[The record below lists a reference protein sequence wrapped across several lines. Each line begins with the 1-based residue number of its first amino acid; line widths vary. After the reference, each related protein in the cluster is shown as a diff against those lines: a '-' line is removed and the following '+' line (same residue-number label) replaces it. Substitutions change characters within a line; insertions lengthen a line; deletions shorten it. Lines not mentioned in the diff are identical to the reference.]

1 VSAHGT
7 DAEPAIDA
15 RWRSGR
21 ITHRSHPPSREHH
34 HAPADAERR
43 GVGAAAIRV
52 AVCEEHEIIQAGL
65 VASLNDDPAFAA
77 AVMSPEHVA
86 AAAVDVAIVSSR
98 VARDTCL
105 PSPLVIVSED
115 TRAQCEAAP
124 GNDVAGIV
132 SRRSI
137 TVSQLR
143 ATVHAAAAGLRVHA
157 PQGDGVQHP
166 AIDPRGLRVLEL
178 LADGLATREVAAR
191 MNYSERTIK
200 TLINDI
206 QDLLGAR
213 TRAQAVAYAIRRGL
227 L

>member
-1 VSAHGT
+1 
-7 DAEPAIDA
+7 
-15 RWRSGR
+15 
-21 ITHRSHPPSREHH
+21 
-34 HAPADAERR
+34 
-43 GVGAAAIRV
+43 V

-77 AVMSPEHVA
+77 TVMSPERIA
-86 AAAVDVAIVSSR
+86 AASVDVAIVSGR
-98 VARDTCL
+98 VARDHSFT
-105 PSPLVIVSED
+105 SPLVIVGED

-124 GNDVAGIV
+124 GNDVASVV
-132 SRRSI
+132 SRRSL
-137 TVSQLR
+137 TALQLR
-143 ATVHAAAAGLRVHA
+143 ATVHAAAVGLRVQA
-157 PQGDGVQHP
+157 PQADGVRHP
-166 AIDPRGLRVLEL
+166 AVDPRGLRVLEL
-178 LADGLATREVAAR
+178 LADGLATREIAVR

>member
-1 VSAHGT
+1 MSAHGT

-21 ITHRSHPPSREHH
+21 ITRGSHPAPREHH
-34 HAPADAERR
+34 HAQADAELR
-43 GVGAAAIRV
+43 GIGTATIRV
-52 AVCEEHEIIQAGL
+52 AVCEDHEVIQAGL

-77 AVMSPEHVA
+77 TIMSPEHVTA
-86 AAAVDVAIVSSR
+86 GAVDVAIVSSR
-98 VARDTCL
+98 VARDHRFT
-105 PSPLVIVSED
+105 SPLVVVGED
-115 TRAQCEAAP
+115 TRAHWEAAP
-124 GNDVAGIV
+124 GNDVAAVV

-143 ATVHAAAAGLRVHA
+143 ATVHAAAVGLQVHA
-157 PQGDGVQHP
+157 PQADGVQHP

-178 LADGLATREVAAR
+178 LADGLATREIAVR

>member
-1 VSAHGT
+1 MSAHGT

-21 ITHRSHPPSREHH
+21 ITRAPHPASREHH
-34 HAPADAERR
+34 HTPADADRR
-43 GVGAAAIRV
+43 GSGTATIRV
-52 AVCEEHEIIQAGL
+52 AVCEDHEIIQAGL

-77 AVMSPEHVA
+77 TSMSPEDVTA
-86 AAAVDVAIVSSR
+86 GAVDVAIVSSR
-98 VARDTCL
+98 VARDHRLT
-105 PSPLVIVSED
+105 SPLVVVGED
-115 TRAQCEAAP
+115 TRARSEAAP
-124 GNDVAGIV
+124 GNDVAAVV

-143 ATVHAAAAGLRVHA
+143 ATVHAAAVGLQVHA
-157 PQGDGVQHP
+157 PQADGVQHP

-178 LADGLATREVAAR
+178 LADGLATREIAVR